1 MPARRTGLEGV
12 EKGLP
17 APSRSQ
23 AEMGTLRP
31 RPVVWLAEL
40 ATVPA
45 ARHPSLAYVG
55 SVILAQFIPL
65 LLEHVFV

>member
-1 MPARRTGLEGV
+1 VAVVSLPARG
-12 EKGLP
+12 
-17 APSRSQ
+17 
-23 AEMGTLRP
+23 
-31 RPVVWLAEL
+31 RPVAWLAEL

-45 ARHPSLAYVG
+45 ARHPSLANVG